1 MNQENIG
8 KFIAELRKEN
18 NMTQK
23 ELAERIGVTESVI
36 SRYISGD
43 REPKPNMI
51 ANIAT
56 ALHTTSDYLLGLDE
70 DYSYPK
76 IFRIIARNSSKIT
89 KEERRQLLTALFG
102 EEIIWNYHQKDT
114 KRLKK
119 K

>member
-1 MNQENIG
+1 MENTFGGRILDLLN
-8 KFIAELRKEN
+8 KQ

-102 EEIIWNYHQKDT
+102 EEII
-114 KRLKK
+114 
-119 K
+119 